1 MITTQKQLRDEFWNQ
16 NEQWADARRSRKT
29 HNDYNCTIRCSWV
42 DFVDAMQKSNQI
54 SEKLAFR
61 ATL

>member
-1 MITTQKQLRDEFWNQ
+1 MITNQKDLRDAFWAE

-29 HNDYNCTIRCSWV
+29 HNDYNCTIRCAFV
-42 DFVDAMQKSNQI
+42 DFVDSMEKSGQI

>member
-1 MITTQKQLRDEFWNQ
+1 MITNQKDLRDAFWAE

-29 HNDYNCTIRCSWV
+29 HNDYNCTIRCAFV
-42 DFVDAMQKSNQI
+42 EFVDSMARDGQI

>member
-1 MITTQKQLRDEFWNQ
+1 MITNQKDLRDEFWNQ

-29 HNDYNCTIRCSWV
+29 HNDYNCTIRCAFV
-42 DFVDAMQKSNQI
+42 DFVDSMARNGQI